1 MLREQVQARTI
12 VNQLEGLKVCA
23 FSQLISALRR
33 VPRIESDIIID
44 PENETV
50 QKLSLLF
57 GSSVCADMMPNQT
70 TPSQSIVLET
80 RYPGNHDADYMIG
93 YTDDQNNFR
102 ELAYGWFG
110 DIVAAYNF
118 FS

>member
-1 MLREQVQARTI
+1 
-12 VNQLEGLKVCA
+12 
-23 FSQLISALRR
+23 
-33 VPRIESDIIID
+33 
-44 PENETV
+44 
-50 QKLSLLF
+50 
-57 GSSVCADMMPNQT
+57 MMPNQT